1 MAGFGGEAYRR
12 CASLAHSGTAVVLL
26 AILLAGACGEDV
38 ESARRRAEAIVTRR
52 QIEGLKQLV
61 AGAESGE
68 LSTSDQIAIGI
79 EEEIVRDILTASL
92 PLERP
97 VSDRFKIRLERAE
110 VRFGD
115 TQSVVILR
123 GQAGLVGQSEVVV
136 SVLLAG
142 SLDQLHL
149 EEGSGRL
156 KAHIALQYFEVE
168 KVAAG
173 GDRPVLRR
181 LIDALGRESLSA
193 FQDVVPEIEIPVK
206 LDPSIR
212 IKGLGRGPVAAQPG
226 ELPLHFEVARVVP
239 LNHRLWVLL
248 NASVGSWRSAPD
260 VGQDPPEPV
269 GPGEEPAS

>member
-1 MAGFGGEAYRR
+1 MRNRSDAAGAAGVA
-12 CASLAHSGTAVVLL
+12 LL
-26 AILLAGACGEDV
+26 ALLLAGACGEDV
-38 ESARRRAEAIVTRR
+38 ESARRRAQAIVARR

-61 AGAESGE
+61 AGAERGE
-68 LSTSDQIAIGI
+68 LSTSSQIAIGI
-79 EEEIVRDILTASL
+79 REEIVRDILSASL
-92 PLERP
+92 PLERA
-97 VSDRFKIRLERAE
+97 VSERFKVRLERAE
-110 VRFGD
+110 VRFLD
-115 TQSVVILR
+115 TQSAVILR
-123 GQAGLVGQSEVVV
+123 GQAGLLGESDVAV
-136 SVLLAG
+136 SVVLVG

-156 KAHIALQYFEVE
+156 KAHIALEYFEVE

-193 FQDVVPEIEIPVK
+193 IQEAVPEIEIPVK

-212 IKGLGRGPVAAQPG
+212 IKGLGRGPVAAKPG

-239 LNHRLWVLL
+239 LNGRLWVLL
-248 NASVGSWRSAPD
+248 NASVGSWRTAPE

-269 GPGEEPAS
+269 GPGEEPSP